1 MRLMEQQR
9 GQGVRVSDIAQAAG
23 VSRQAVYLHFSNR
36 TELLVATVRFADEL
50 YGITQRL
57 APILAATS
65 GVDSLRGLIDFW
77 GNYIPLI
84 YGLARAL
91 LDTRATDTAAAAA
104 WDDRMQALRSGCQ
117 AVIDCLQKCGE
128 LRPELD
134 PGEAVDLLWS
144 LLGIEIWENLTVDC
158 SWSNEHYICALQ
170 DLAQQTFVRR

>member
-36 TELLVATVRFADEL
+36 TDLLVATVRFADEL
-50 YGITQRL
+50 YGVNQRL

-65 GVDSLRGLIDFW
+65 GVDALRGLIDFW
-77 GNYIPLI
+77 GNYIPMI

-91 LDTRATDTAAAAA
+91 LDTRATDTAAASA
-104 WDDRMQALRSGCQ
+104 WEDRMQALRSGCQ
-117 AVIDCLQKCGE
+117 ATIDCLRKCGE
-128 LRPELD
+128 LRSDLD

-144 LLGIEIWENLTVDC
+144 LLGIGIWENLTVDC
-158 SWSNEHYICALQ
+158 GWSNEHYIRALQ
-170 DLAQQTFVRR
+170 DLVLQTFVRR